1 MSKCKE
7 SADKRPFQFD
17 TESVIRFGQWW
28 ESRKTA
34 TSELPSTDLQAKTQ
48 SEHKRDA
55 A

>member
-34 TSELPSTDLQAKTQ
+34 ALELPSADLQAKKQ
-48 SEHKRDA
+48 SERERDA